1 MIENY
6 LDIVKK
12 VTLFHNIKE
21 TELEGL
27 IKCLQGYI
35 KNYEEGAVIFSV
47 GEDIG
52 NIGIVLEGQVELVK
66 ENLAGNRSIVAI
78 LGSAQIFGEGI
89 VCTNKRISPVTV
101 RTKEKSKIIFIPYDK
116 LIRSCS
122 SVCTFHVQLI
132 RNMIRVLGEKNFAL
146 NNKIDYLILKG
157 MREKLA
163 TYLLSQAKYQERLAF
178 NIEMNR
184 NELAEYLNV
193 SRSSMCRELSRMKE
207 EGLIDYYKNGF
218 KIMNVEGLMQFIL

>member
-1 MIENY
+1 MIGDY
-6 LDIVKK
+6 LEIFKQVA
-12 VTLFHNIKE
+12 LFQNINE
-21 TELEGL
+21 TDFEGL
-27 IKCLQGYI
+27 IKCLQGYV
-35 KNYEEGAVIFSV
+35 KAYEQGEIIFGV
-47 GEDIG
+47 GDQIG
-52 NIGIVLEGQVELVK
+52 TIGIVLEGQVELVK

-78 LGSAQIFGEGI
+78 LGIAQIFGEGI
-89 VCTNKRISPVTV
+89 VCTSERISPMTV
-101 RTKEKSKIIFIPYDK
+101 RTKEKSKILFLPYERV
-116 LIRSCS
+116 IVSCGNT
-122 SVCTFHVQLI
+122 CTFHVQLI
-132 RNMIRVLGEKNFAL
+132 RNMLRVLGEKNFAL

-163 TYLLSQAKYQERLAF
+163 SYLLGQAKRQGNLAF

-218 KIMNVEGLMQFIL
+218 KIMNVEGLKGFIL